1 MRIVIMGA
9 GTLGKSL
16 AAAFCNDKHDV
27 VTIDVSS
34 RTLRRLRDK
43 LDVMTV
49 EGDGA
54 EVATQKTADIESADL
69 FIAVSNSDVQNIH
82 ACQIARHFKVTN
94 TICRLS
100 SKDYFD
106 SASGFSPKT
115 MGIDHVVLP
124 VEDCVTKIFNVL
136 DHQQTLEQIIFSVP
150 DALMTAFLVMED
162 SPLCG
167 IRLKDFPESE
177 MIRSIRF
184 STILR
189 DKKLMAPNG
198 DTVIT
203 VGDEVYIAGHKD
215 KVNAL
220 LKWAY
225 PESKKINRVVIAGGS
240 IIGTELARLLSL
252 DNYDVRLIEENSS
265 NAEKILDE
273 VHVKMMVING
283 DANDRDV
290 LEEAGVDACDAF
302 VAVQED
308 NEDNI
313 LSCILAKQMGAKKVI
328 TLTNKEEYITLL
340 PTMEMIDCGFS
351 KWLVAVNSILRHIST
366 INRTHTNAILHRA
379 DAYVSEFEVQ
389 QGASV
394 CNSKIDECIL
404 PESTVLS
411 MVFRNHEVLSP
422 SGDLV
427 LLPGD
432 LVAVIA
438 TPESEKVLG
447 SLFKRGNHKI
457 KL

>member
-27 VTIDVSS
+27 VTIDTSP
-34 RTLRRLRDK
+34 RTLKRLKDK
-43 LDVMTV
+43 LDVMAI
-49 EGDGA
+49 EGNGA
-54 EVATQKTADIESADL
+54 EVETLKAANIESAEL
-69 FIAVSNSDVQNIH
+69 FIAVSNNDVQNIY
-82 ACQIARHFKVTN
+82 ACQVAKHFKVEN

-100 SKDYFD
+100 SEGYFESD
-106 SASGFSPKT
+106 NGFTAKGL
-115 MGIDHVVLP
+115 GIDHVVLP
-124 VEDCVTKIFNVL
+124 VDDCVRKIFNVL
-136 DHQQTLEQIIFSVP
+136 DNQQTLEKIIFSVP
-150 DALMTAFLVMED
+150 DAMMTAFLVMEG
-162 SPLCG
+162 SPLVDMK
-167 IRLKDFPESE
+167 LKDFPDKEL
-177 MIRSIRF
+177 IRSIRF

-189 DKKLMAPNG
+189 NGKLIPPTG
-198 DTVIT
+198 ETEIKLD
-203 VGDEVYIAGHKD
+203 DEVYIAGHKD
-215 KVNAL
+215 KVREML
-220 LKWAY
+220 RWSY
-225 PESKKINRVVIAGGS
+225 PESKKINRVVISGGS
-240 IIGTELARLLSL
+240 IIGTELARLLAQAG
-252 DNYDVRLIEENSS
+252 YDVRLIEESARK
-265 NAEKILDE
+265 AEQILDE
-273 VHVKMMVING
+273 ENIKIMVING

-290 LEEAGVDACDAF
+290 LDEAGADACDAY

-308 NEDNI
+308 DEDNI
-313 LSCILAKQMGAKKVI
+313 LSCILAKQMGAKKVVA
-328 TLTNKEEYITLL
+328 LTNKEEYITLM
-340 PTMEMIDCGFS
+340 PIMEMIDCGFS

-389 QGASV
+389 KGAPV

-411 MVFRNHEVLSP
+411 MVFRDDKVISP
-422 SGDLV
+422 SGDLE

-447 SLFKRGNHKI
+447 SLFKRSNKKI